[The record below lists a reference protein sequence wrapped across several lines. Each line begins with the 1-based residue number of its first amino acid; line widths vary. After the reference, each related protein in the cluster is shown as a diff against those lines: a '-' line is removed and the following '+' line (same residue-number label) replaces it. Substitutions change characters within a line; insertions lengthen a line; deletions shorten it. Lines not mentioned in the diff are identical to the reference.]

1 MLARLLPRTGTL
13 RAHMCAAAAG
23 RWFTSICSTLSSSSS
38 PPPCWCAPPS
48 APPSA
53 SNFALSSQI
62 SFVMDAFFLHFKNGI
77 SGEEPYR
84 PVLSKRKQLDYEL
97 AFSIM
102 CVGSFAIC
110 FPATLLRAKSR
121 AWTCRC
127 CIEHSKGDKGLLNG
141 QHVSAHLFLY
151 N

>member
-1 MLARLLPRTGTL
+1 MVYFYLFYFVIVIITTSLLV
-13 RAHMCAAAAG
+13 
-23 RWFTSICSTLSSSSS
+23 LSPSAS
-38 PPPCWCAPPS
+38 PS

-53 SNFALSSQI
+53 SNIALSPQI

-77 SGEEPYR
+77 SGEEPCR

-110 FPATLLRAKSR
+110 FPATLLRVKSR

>member
-1 MLARLLPRTGTL
+1 MRCSRWAVIYFYLFYFVIVIVTTSLLV
-13 RAHMCAAAAG
+13 H
-23 RWFTSICSTLSSSSS
+23 S
-38 PPPCWCAPPS
+38 PS
-48 APPSA
+48 APPFA
-53 SNFALSSQI
+53 SNANVLSYQI

-77 SGEEPYR
+77 AGEQAHR